1 MLTALALI
9 AKLMLYIGALV
20 TIGILLH
27 FCLGIQQKLKGLR
40 AFVAVLIIGAAS
52 KLIIANAQLAGSLS
66 QAFNSETFG
75 WVWQSNGTQ
84 FLVFIGGAG
93 LAILSSFIKP
103 SALRKITAAISILIL
118 SASFAASGHTQAAE
132 NMPWLPLWV
141 VPHSLIAG
149 FWMWAP
155 ISLWPSKAATDVDII
170 RRADRFSLF
179 AVWAVP
185 LLFVTGLYL
194 LWRLNGNLLN
204 LSSTLYGRL
213 LMGKLSAAL
222 LILGVGAYN
231 KIRTADLLKQSPTLG
246 RVALRKSL
254 SLEAVLFVLVLICIL
269 LATTIT
275 GPDGHHH

>member
-9 AKLMLYIGALV
+9 VKLTLYIGALV
-20 TIGILLH
+20 TIGILSH

-40 AFVAVLIIGAAS
+40 VFAAVVIIGAIS

-66 QAFNSETFG
+66 QAFNPETFG

-84 FLVFIGGAG
+84 FLVFIGGAS
-93 LAILSSFIKP
+93 LAILSSFINA
-103 SALRKITAAISILIL
+103 SAFSKIAATLSIIVL
-118 SASFAASGHTQAAE
+118 SVGFAASGHTQGAE

-149 FWMWAP
+149 FWIWAP
-155 ISLWPSKAATDVDII
+155 ISLWPSTATSDSDII
-170 RRADRFSLF
+170 ARVDRFSFF
-179 AVWAVP
+179 ATWAVP
-185 LLFVTGLYL
+185 LLFATGLYL

-213 LMGKLSAAL
+213 LMGKFIAAL

-231 KIRTADLLKQSPTLG
+231 KFRIAGLLGQSPSLG
-246 RVALRKSL
+246 RAALRKSL
-254 SLEAVLFVLVLICIL
+254 SLEAALFVLVLICIL

-275 GPDGHHH
+275 GPEGHHH

>member
-9 AKLMLYIGALV
+9 VKLTLYIGALV
-20 TIGILLH
+20 TIGILSH

-40 AFVAVLIIGAAS
+40 VFAAVVIIGAIS

-66 QAFNSETFG
+66 QAFNPETFG

-84 FLVFIGGAG
+84 FLVFIGGAS
-93 LAILSSFIKP
+93 LAILSSFINA
-103 SALRKITAAISILIL
+103 SAFRKIAAAFSIIIL
-118 SASFAASGHTQAAE
+118 SAGFAASGHTQGAE

-149 FWMWAP
+149 FWIWAP
-155 ISLWPSKAATDVDII
+155 ISLWPSTATSDSDII
-170 RRADRFSLF
+170 ARVDRFSFF
-179 AVWAVP
+179 ATWAVP
-185 LLFVTGLYL
+185 LLFATGLYL

-213 LMGKLSAAL
+213 LMGKFIAAL

-231 KIRTADLLKQSPTLG
+231 KFRIAGLLGQSPSLG
-246 RVALRKSL
+246 RAALRKSL
-254 SLEAVLFVLVLICIL
+254 SLEAALFVLVLICIL

-275 GPDGHHH
+275 GPEGHHH